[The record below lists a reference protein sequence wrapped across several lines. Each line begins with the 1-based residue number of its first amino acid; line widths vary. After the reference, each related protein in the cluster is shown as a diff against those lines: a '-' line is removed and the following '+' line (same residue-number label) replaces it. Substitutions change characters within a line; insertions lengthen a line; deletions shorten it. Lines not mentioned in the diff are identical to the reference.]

1 MTTSFS
7 IDTEYIELIKLL
19 KVMRWVGTGG
29 HAKVV
34 VDEGL
39 VTLNGETEYRKR
51 AKVRPGDIVTFDG
64 NTVTITTSI

>member
-1 MTTSFS
+1 MTTTFS
-7 IDTEYIELIKLL
+7 IHTEYIELIKLL

-39 VTLNGETEYRKR
+39 VTLNGETEHRKR

-64 NTVTITTSI
+64 HTVTITAS